1 MKNYF
6 NKRNQFICP
15 KCGHPIKIY
24 SFWKWLFMPHLFDT
38 WRYIKCPVCSER
50 SWMKRVN
57 TTTKS
62 NKYKDDEYTFE
73 VGM

>member
-1 MKNYF
+1 MIKYF

-15 KCGHPIKIY
+15 KCDHPIKIY

-57 TTTKS
+57 TTTKF

>member
-1 MKNYF
+1 MIKYF

-15 KCGHPIKIY
+15 KCEHPIKIY

-38 WRYIKCPVCSER
+38 WRYIRCPVCCER

-57 TTTKS
+57 TITKS